1 MRHLLARIRRF
12 RRREDGSATVEFVII
27 FPIFMFL
34 FASCFE
40 LGTIMLRQ
48 TMLDRGIDMTVRQV
62 RLGAVDPVNH
72 EILKDMICDRAAILP
87 NCQRELKL
95 EMRSTDPRGWVP
107 MPALADCIDQADYNL
122 PVRTFEA
129 GAPNQM
135 MILRACH
142 LFEPYFPTFGL
153 GEFIPRQSGNSY
165 ALIST
170 SSYVVEPN

>member
-1 MRHLLARIRRF
+1 MTRLKRLLRRF
-12 RRREDGSATVEFVII
+12 RKSEDGSATVEFVII

-62 RLGAVDPVNH
+62 RLGVVPIVTHDT
-72 EILKDMICDRAAILP
+72 LKDMICDRAAILP
-87 NCQRELKL
+87 NCNTQLKL
-95 EMRSTDPRGWVP
+95 EMRVIDPRAWVN
-107 MPALADCIDQADYNL
+107 MPATADCIDRADLNL
-122 PVRTFEA
+122 PALNFQT
-129 GAPNQM
+129 GLPNQM

-142 LFEPYFPTFGL
+142 LFDPYFPTFGL
-153 GEFIPRQSGNSY
+153 GEFVPRQSGDAY